1 MPRKEKTKKR
11 MLDETSMAD
20 HLSDDD
26 GPQALQTLR
35 PSKLPKFSGD
45 GDAEAFIRE
54 AKLMMRL
61 QPMRDTVAAAW
72 LLGALEGQARQQIL
86 SMEAEEI
93 DTPAKIFAVLEQHW
107 GEQRDSSTLAAAF
120 YKRQQGLAETV
131 CEYAAALRVLWA
143 KTNATKSDTLSI
155 DTLRDTFVN
164 GLNPA
169 SLRRD
174 MKRFLREK
182 PILSFKEATKEAQ
195 RWMREDGGP
204 EMAIEQATTMDP
216 DAIHRLEA
224 QVAALT
230 TENVAIKRQLDEQHA
245 ATVPKNWYP
254 HSPGQHAPRQTN
266 QQFKGRDLHGP
277 RQQNLTCW
285 WCQRQ
290 GHREAECRAKQTYQQ
305 RRAQPQRSGK
315 SHLPAQKQGN

>member
-1 MPRKEKTKKR
+1 MPHQEKKKKK
-11 MLDETSMAD
+11 MQDEVAMVD
-20 HLSDDD
+20 YLSDDD
-26 GPQALQTLR
+26 APQVLQTLR
-35 PSKLPKFSGD
+35 PHKLPRFSGD

-54 AKLMMRL
+54 AKLVMRL
-61 QPMRDTVAAAW
+61 QPMRDTVAAGW

-86 SMEAEEI
+86 SMEPEEV

-131 CEYAAALRVLWA
+131 SEYAAALRVLWTKPNAA
-143 KTNATKSDTLSI
+143 KMDMLSV

-164 GLNPA
+164 GLHPA

-182 PILSFKEATKEAQ
+182 PISSFKEAMKEAQ

-204 EMAIEQATTMDP
+204 EMAIEQATATDP
-216 DAIHRLEA
+216 GALHRLEA

-230 TENVAIKRQLDEQHA
+230 TENVAIKRQLNEQHA
-245 ATVPKNWYP
+245 ATTPD
-254 HSPGQHAPRQTN
+254 R
-266 QQFKGRDLHGP
+266 
-277 RQQNLTCW
+277 
-285 WCQRQ
+285 
-290 GHREAECRAKQTYQQ
+290 
-305 RRAQPQRSGK
+305 K
-315 SHLPAQKQGN
+315 SVV